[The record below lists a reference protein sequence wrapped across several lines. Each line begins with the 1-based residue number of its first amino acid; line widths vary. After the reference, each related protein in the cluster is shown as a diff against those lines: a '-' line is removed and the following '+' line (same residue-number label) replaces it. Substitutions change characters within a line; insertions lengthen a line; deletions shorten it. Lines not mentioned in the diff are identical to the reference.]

1 MERLGVTGYKISR
14 IAFTSIFNQA
24 EQKRNSGNKLI
35 WENIELDLNK
45 IIKKREKR
53 QLRDLNVKDKE
64 NNLCD

>member
-35 WENIELDLNK
+35 WENIELDLTK
-45 IIKKREKR
+45 LLK
-53 QLRDLNVKDKE
+53 NVKKD
-64 NNLCD
+64 N